1 MFKKG
6 KLEKKICQTRFKFV
20 WDFETGPKKAHYAAR
35 RAVHTTQICPCQLI
49 EVFVHLF
56 T

>member
-20 WDFETGPKKAHYAAR
+20 GDFKTGPKKAHYAAR
-35 RAVHTTQICPCQLI
+35 RAVLYIQHKY
-49 EVFVHLF
+49 VHVS
-56 T
+56 